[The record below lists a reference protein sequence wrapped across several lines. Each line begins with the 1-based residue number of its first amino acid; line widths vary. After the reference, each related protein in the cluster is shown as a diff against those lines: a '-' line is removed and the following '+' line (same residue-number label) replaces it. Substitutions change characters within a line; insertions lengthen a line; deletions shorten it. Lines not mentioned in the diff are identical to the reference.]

1 MHFIIDAILIAVFVL
16 TVIHYFRIG
25 FIKAL
30 FSVCKFFVS
39 IIIALA
45 LASQVG
51 ATISEKAVY
60 TPIYNAV
67 NKEVEGIAEGLGQNA
82 DISELVSK
90 LPGSVTNLIIS
101 SEGIDQSLLNSTIS
115 EETIKGISANIA
127 GKISSV
133 ISNIIAFL
141 ILFIVSLLVLTIIA
155 FILDKICK
163 LPILKQT
170 NKILGLCFGL
180 IGGVFNVL
188 FACTIITLV
197 LHMIGVNS
205 PELSAEAMKEKTV
218 IYSIVENIDISY
230 SLLSFFS
237 KK

>member
-16 TVIHYFRIG
+16 TVIHYYRIG

-39 IIIALA
+39 ITIALA

-51 ATISEKAVY
+51 AMISEKAIY
-60 TPIYNAV
+60 TPVYNAV
-67 NKEVEGIAEGLGQNA
+67 NKEVEGIAENLTENA
-82 DISELVSK
+82 SISDVVDK
-90 LPGSVTNLIIS
+90 LPESVTVLITS
-101 SEGIDQSLLNSTIS
+101 SGIDQSLLNSTVS
-115 EETIKGISANIA
+115 DETIEGISKNIA
-127 GKISSV
+127 QKVSST
-133 ISNIIAFL
+133 ISNIAAFL
-141 ILFIVSLLVLTIIA
+141 IIFIVSLIALTLIA
-155 FILDKICK
+155 FILDKICA
-163 LPILKQT
+163 LPVLKQA

-180 IGGVFNVL
+180 IGGAFNAL
-188 FACTIITLV
+188 AACTIITLI

-218 IYSIVENIDISY
+218 VYSIVENIDVSY